1 MKKGSIKIIL
11 FSILLILMSCSTMQ
25 YNINKNNKF
34 TEKHIS
40 NLLQKNGNVFYLFST
55 YSTFSI
61 VWTYNKNGIEIYR
74 LAKGKVFR
82 KEIFSEKE
90 WIQDVKISVEDI
102 NNELYK
108 TCSVVLDGDGF
119 GFKINIDGI
128 IHEDRFAIDIDCM
141 KQQTYKSDFLNKIV
155 YDIKTCK
162 MWGVYAGQT
171 H

>member
-1 MKKGSIKIIL
+1 
-11 FSILLILMSCSTMQ
+11 MQ

-40 NLLQKNGNVFYLFST
+40 NLLQKNGNIFYLFST

-61 VWTYNKNGIEIYR
+61 VWTYNNK
-74 LAKGKVFR
+74 
-82 KEIFSEKE
+82 
-90 WIQDVKISVEDI
+90 
-102 NNELYK
+102 
-108 TCSVVLDGDGF
+108 
-119 GFKINIDGI
+119 
-128 IHEDRFAIDIDCM
+128 
-141 KQQTYKSDFLNKIV
+141 TYKSDFLNKIV